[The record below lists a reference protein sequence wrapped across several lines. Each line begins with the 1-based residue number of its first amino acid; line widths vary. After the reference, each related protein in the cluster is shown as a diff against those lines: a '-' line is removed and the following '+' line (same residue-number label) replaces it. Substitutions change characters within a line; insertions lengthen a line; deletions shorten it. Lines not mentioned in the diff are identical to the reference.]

1 MCLIFSVQHGQTL
14 AGRKS
19 FPALIFHWLTM
30 QMMLSLNFW
39 FGWAS
44 SRWDF
49 GWILL
54 LDPKRRDKTLMRS
67 TNFLDN
73 ENSMEKSREE

>member
-1 MCLIFSVQHGQTL
+1 MLNFSVQHGQTL

-19 FPALIFHWLTM
+19 FAALILYWLTM

-44 SRWDF
+44 SRWDL
-49 GWILL
+49 GWMLL
-54 LDPKRRDKTLMRS
+54 LDPKRRGATLMRS
-67 TNFLDN
+67 TKFLDN
-73 ENSMEKSREE
+73 ENSMEEFREE